1 MSENGNEEKNGTG
14 GSGGNGAAPPPPEAR
29 LKTLYRDVVRAKLVT
44 EFGYSNPN
52 AAPRL
57 DKIVLNMGVG
67 EGSTD
72 RKVIQ
77 AAQRELTLIAGQQA
91 VVTKAKKSVAQFK
104 IRDGMTIGCMVTLR
118 RERMFEFLDRLI
130 TIALPRVRDFRGVSP
145 NSFDGRGN
153 FAMGLKEQIIFPEID
168 YDNIDQIRGLDVVI
182 CTTAHSNDEGR
193 ALLREFNMPFAS

>member
-1 MSENGNEEKNGTG
+1 MTQSNDTYT
-14 GSGGNGAAPPPPEAR
+14 PR
-29 LKTLYRDVVRAKLVT
+29 LREHYESVVKSALKE
-44 EFGYSNPN
+44 EFGYTNMMQVPG
-52 AAPRL
+52 L

-77 AAQRELTLIAGQQA
+77 AAQRELTLIAGQKA

-153 FAMGLKEQIIFPEID
+153 FAMGLKEQIVFPEID